1 MKKITIQNVSTFYQ
15 DDYVLLNKASYLT
28 KNQKENSW
36 AYIKRKNN
44 TKASVIIPL
53 IFETQEIVLLK
64 QFRIPVNQ
72 NVIEFPAGLI
82 EKGENPALAGL
93 RELEEET
100 GYQGKVLSLSPLL
113 STGAGIT
120 SETIYLLLVEI
131 IGLPKAQQLE
141 ESEEIEVLKIPLQK
155 AHEVLK
161 GLSKTCLIDAKV
173 WTLLGWLSVFLKSP
187 LNFSLEF

>member
-1 MKKITIQNVSTFYQ
+1 MKKITIQNVSTLYQ
-15 DDYVLLNKASYLT
+15 DNYVLLNKASYLT

-53 IFETQEIVLLK
+53 IFENQEMVLIK

-82 EKGENPALAGL
+82 DEGEDPALAGL

-100 GYQGKVLSLSPLL
+100 GYHGKVLSLSPLL

-141 ESEEIEVLKIPLQK
+141 ESEKIGFKFFTK
-155 AHEVLK
+155 AHQV
-161 GLSKTCLIDAKV
+161 
-173 WTLLGWLSVFLKSP
+173 
-187 LNFSLEF
+187 